1 MVGYQNASKV
11 NQLYSENIELQKK
24 IAKCQN
30 STINKSKQV
39 SALLGSQ
46 MKCQTTL
53 EKVRK
58 TLNHLSS
65 FQWKGIP
72 QQQHNHFT
80 MNCITIIKVY
90 KAQRSK

>member
-24 IAKCQN
+24 LAKCQN

-39 SALLGSQ
+39 AALLESQ
-46 MKCQTTL
+46 MKYRTSL

-58 TLNHLSS
+58 TLNHLSR
-65 FQWKGIP
+65 FQWKRHTTTTTQP
-72 QQQHNHFT
+72 FYYELYHYN
-80 MNCITIIKVY
+80 
-90 KAQRSK
+90 